1 MYDTHSVERRSPVTM
16 PFDLDDFVVAH
27 QHDSDHALLLA
38 SLDEMEGGTTG
49 LSSLEIHAALEVM
62 ARYLLLPYV
71 DSRRRPYARR
81 NLAKAARDFAEVAT
95 PPPVSN
101 VADGITNRFG
111 DEDLE
116 VAPWPTVG
124 RVLDGALCQPRSRNA
139 LTTRILRQVGG
150 AGHGQI
156 LLHHVLDAD
165 LHMRAKLLT
174 HMQMFFRAFCE
185 DPSTEGGAVIP
196 QLRPMLR
203 ANPDAIDD
211 FLSAIPRSTAETPH
225 TGIRGVMARG
235 QGVEIAE
242 IDSAASRTSFDAAGT
257 ACIAAA
263 RMMLTAETDM
273 EYGWSH
279 CLTLSEA
286 AWGFVDRGEDA
297 GAIVALSYV
306 TGFVAAL
313 GFPGWPSLAP
323 SAAQTTGIAVLRQA
337 LASPSPEDAVAICLG
352 AGETFA
358 MEAWGEVVSQASTL
372 EDAHLVKYVYA
383 CLKCASRKPEAEPVF
398 LAAATRLLARWL
410 SR

>member
-1 MYDTHSVERRSPVTM
+1 M

-38 SLDEMEGGTTG
+38 TLEEMEGGTTG
-49 LSSLEIHAALEVM
+49 MSSLEIHASLEVM

-81 NLAKAARDFAEVAT
+81 NLARAARDFAEVAT
-95 PPPVSN
+95 PPASEAGDVATGVS
-101 VADGITNRFG
+101 G
-111 DEDLE
+111 EDLA
-116 VAPWPTVG
+116 VAPWQTVG
-124 RVLDGALCQPRSRNA
+124 RVLDEVLRQPRSRNA

-165 LHMRAKLLT
+165 LHVQRKLLP

-185 DPSTEGGAVIP
+185 DPSTEDGAVIP
-196 QLRPMLR
+196 QLRPLLR
-203 ANPDAIDD
+203 ASPDAIDE
-211 FLSAIPRSTAETPH
+211 FLSGIPQSTTNTPH

-235 QGVEIAE
+235 QGVKIAE
-242 IDSAASRTSFDAAGT
+242 IDGDAARTPFDVAGT

-263 RMMLTAETDM
+263 RMMLTAETDL

-286 AWGFVDRGEDA
+286 AWGFVDRGDDA
-297 GAIVALSYV
+297 GAIMALSYV

-313 GFPGWPSLAP
+313 GFPGWPSLTP
-323 SAAQTTGIAVLRQA
+323 AASTQTTGIAALRQA
-337 LASPSPEDAVAICLG
+337 LASPSPEDAVAICLD
-352 AGETFA
+352 AEETFT
-358 MEAWGEVVSQASTL
+358 MEAWGEIISQASTL
-372 EDAHLVKYVYA
+372 EDAHLVKYAYA

>member
-1 MYDTHSVERRSPVTM
+1 MPERRAVDVRGSS
-16 PFDLDDFVVAH
+16 DLDDFVVAH

-38 SLDEMEGGTTG
+38 SLEEMEGGTAG
-49 LSSLEIHAALEVM
+49 LSSLEIHASLEVM
-62 ARYLLLPYV
+62 TRYLLLPYV

-81 NLAKAARDFAEVAT
+81 NLAKAAWDFADVAT
-95 PPPVSN
+95 PPASGADDIADRVS
-101 VADGITNRFG
+101 
-111 DEDLE
+111 DEDLA

-124 RVLDGALCQPRSRNA
+124 RVLDEALCQPRSRNA
-139 LTTRILRQVGG
+139 LTTRILEQVGG

-156 LLHHVLDAD
+156 LLHHVLDSD
-165 LHMRAKLLT
+165 LHVRRKLLP
-174 HMQMFFRAFCE
+174 HMQMFIRAFCE

-196 QLRPMLR
+196 QLRPLLR
-203 ANPDAIDD
+203 ASPDAIDD
-211 FLSAIPRSTAETPH
+211 FLSAIPRSTVDTPH

-242 IDSAASRTSFDAAGT
+242 IDSTAGRTSRTPFDAAGT

-263 RMMLTAETDM
+263 RMMLTAETDL

-286 AWGFVDRGEDA
+286 AWGFVDHGEDA

-313 GFPGWPSLAP
+313 GFPGWPSLA
-323 SAAQTTGIAVLRQA
+323 SAASTQTTGVAAFRQA

-352 AGETFA
+352 AERSFA
-358 MEAWGEVVSQASTL
+358 MEAWGEIVSQASTL

-398 LAAATRLLARWL
+398 LASATRLLARWL

>member
-1 MYDTHSVERRSPVTM
+1 MS
-16 PFDLDDFVVAH
+16 FDLDDFVVAH
-27 QHDSDHALLLA
+27 QHDGDYALLLA
-38 SLDEMEGGTTG
+38 SLKEMEGGTSG
-49 LSSLEIHAALEVM
+49 LSSLEIHAPLEVM
-62 ARYLLLPYV
+62 ARYLLSPYV
-71 DSRRRPYARR
+71 DSPRRRCARR
-81 NLAKAARDFAEVAT
+81 NLAKAARDFADVAT
-95 PPPVSN
+95 PPAS
-101 VADGITNRFG
+101 ADELTNRFG
-111 DEDLE
+111 DEDLA
-116 VAPWPTVG
+116 VAPWQTVG
-124 RVLDGALCQPRSRNA
+124 HVLDEALCQPQSRNA
-139 LTTRILRQVGG
+139 LTTRILQQVGG

-165 LHMRAKLLT
+165 PHVRAKLLP
-174 HMQMFFRAFCE
+174 HVQMFVRAFCE

-203 ANPDAIDD
+203 ASPDAIDE
-211 FLSAIPRSTAETPH
+211 FLGGIPQSTADTPH

-235 QGVEIAE
+235 QGVEVAE
-242 IDSAASRTSFDAAGT
+242 IDSTAGRTSRTPFDAAGT

-313 GFPGWPSLAP
+313 GFPGWPSLA
-323 SAAQTTGIAVLRQA
+323 SAASTQTTGVAAFRQA
-337 LASPSPEDAVAICLG
+337 LASPSPEDAVAICLS
-352 AGETFA
+352 AQETFA
-358 MEAWGEVVSQASTL
+358 MEAWGEIISQASTL

-383 CLKCASRKPEAEPVF
+383 CLKCASRKPEAEPIF